1 MMPIRVTYPSVW
13 KLYDW
18 YVLSLKG
25 CQWLMDVKTVDKDS
39 DMRWGRGG
47 SQLTPALCTYIGWE
61 RLTFFRRKRSD
72 SRV

>member
-25 CQWLMDVKTVDKDS
+25 CQWLMDVKTVDKD
-39 DMRWGRGG
+39 R
-47 SQLTPALCTYIGWE
+47 
-61 RLTFFRRKRSD
+61 
-72 SRV
+72 